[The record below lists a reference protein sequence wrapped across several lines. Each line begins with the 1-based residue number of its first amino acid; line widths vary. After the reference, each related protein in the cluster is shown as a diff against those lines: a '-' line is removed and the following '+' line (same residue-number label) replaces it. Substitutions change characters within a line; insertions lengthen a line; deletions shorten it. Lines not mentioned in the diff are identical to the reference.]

1 MLRKLQC
8 LSCGERLARVPPPRA
23 DYSESQC
30 FWDFPSLQSPCDL
43 PKNEHCL
50 PICGDRDAI
59 PTVGG
64 PRVSLICITVDF
76 LVLRARLPAAKY
88 IVVL

>member
-1 MLRKLQC
+1 M
-8 LSCGERLARVPPPRA
+8 PPPRA

-30 FWDFPSLQSPCDL
+30 FWDFPSFQSPCDL
-43 PKNEHCL
+43 PKKMN
-50 PICGDRDAI
+50 
-59 PTVGG
+59 TVCPSAGIVMRF
-64 PRVSLICITVDF
+64 PRLAAHGSLICITVDF